1 MGNKLIKI
9 SFPDL
14 SVKEYQ
20 SGITSMEI
28 AKSISN
34 SLAKKILVASFN
46 NDHVDLSRKLTSDG
60 SIKFHTW
67 DDKEGKSTF
76 WHSSAHIMAEAVE
89 KLYPGIKFGIG
100 PAIENGFYYDIDFQ
114 DHDSS
119 KIDISKI
126 EKEFISLCSSNLF
139 FDRSEVSKEDAV
151 RYFKEKDDEYKLEL
165 IDSLEDGSITFYK
178 QGEFTDLCRGPHIP
192 SSKFIKSFK
201 LLNVAGAYWRGNE
214 NNKQLTRLYAISFPK
229 QELLD
234 DYLLKLEEAKK
245 RDHRKI
251 GKELELFFFSDKV
264 GQGLPI
270 WLPNGHIV
278 RENLINFMYSEQKKQ
293 GYKHVTSPH
302 IGSKDLYVTSGHYEK
317 YGESSFQPI
326 QVPSDNDEYLLKP
339 MNCPHHCEVYRFKP
353 HSYKEL
359 PLRIAEFGTVY
370 RYEQSGELHGM
381 TRVRGFTQDDAHIFC
396 TIDQVKDEVIAV
408 MDLILKV
415 FKSLSFDNFKVQISL
430 RDKED
435 NSKYIGDGKLWDRAE
450 NDLIESVEE
459 KGIEAVVEYG
469 EAAFYGPKI
478 DFMVRDSLEREWQL
492 GTIQVDYQLPKR
504 FDLKYIDKNN
514 EKKTPVLIHRAPFGS
529 MERFIAIL
537 IEHCEGNFPLWLA
550 PEQVIVLPINDNV
563 VTYAENINNSLIDK
577 GLRSSVDFRNEKI
590 SKKVRDAELKKV
602 PYMLIVGDN
611 EMSSNTISVR
621 KKTKGDIG
629 KMSINDFLSSI
640 KTDLSTSTK

>member
-1 MGNKLIKI
+1 MGNNLIKI
-9 SFPDL
+9 TFPDS
-14 SVKEYQ
+14 SVKEYK
-20 SGITSMEI
+20 SGVTSLEI
-28 AKSISN
+28 AKKISN

-46 NDHVDLSRKLTSDG
+46 GEHVDLSLKLTYDG
-60 SIKFHTW
+60 SIKFFTW
-67 DDKEGKSTF
+67 EDSEGKSTF
-76 WHSSAHIMAEAVE
+76 WHSSAHLMAEAVQG
-89 KLYPGIKFGIG
+89 LYPGIKFGIG
-100 PAIENGFYYDIDFQ
+100 PSIENGFYYDIDFQ
-114 DHDSS
+114 EYDPSE
-119 KIDISKI
+119 INLSKI
-126 EKEFISLCSSNLF
+126 EKEFIRLCTSNLI
-139 FDRSEVSKEDAV
+139 FDRSEVSKKDAIK
-151 RYFKEKDDEYKLEL
+151 YFTEKGDEYKLEL
-165 IDSLEDGSITFYK
+165 IDGLEDGNISFYK
-178 QGEFTDLCRGPHIP
+178 QGEFTDLCKGPHIP

-229 QELLD
+229 QDLLD

-251 GKELELFFFSDKV
+251 GKELELFFFSEKV

-270 WLPNGHIV
+270 WLPNGHIL

-396 TIDQVKDEVIAV
+396 TIDQVKDEVITV
-408 MDLILKV
+408 IDLILKV

-435 NSKYIGDGKLWDRAE
+435 NSKYIGDGNLWDRAE
-450 NDLIESVEE
+450 NDLIKSVEE

-550 PEQVIVLPINDNV
+550 PEQIIILPINENV
-563 VTYAENINNSLIDK
+563 LNYAENINKSLSDD
-577 GLRSSVDFRNEKI
+577 GLRSSIDYRNEKI
-590 SKKVRDAELKKV
+590 SRKVRDAELKKV
-602 PYMLIVGDN
+602 PYMMIIGDN

-621 KKTKGDIG
+621 KKSKGDIG
-629 KMSINDFLSSI
+629 KMSLNDFLSNI
-640 KTDLSTSTK
+640 KIDLSPSTN

>member
-1 MGNKLIKI
+1 
-9 SFPDL
+9 
-14 SVKEYQ
+14 
-20 SGITSMEI
+20 
-28 AKSISN
+28 
-34 SLAKKILVASFN
+34 
-46 NDHVDLSRKLTSDG
+46 
-60 SIKFHTW
+60 
-67 DDKEGKSTF
+67 
-76 WHSSAHIMAEAVE
+76 
-89 KLYPGIKFGIG
+89 
-100 PAIENGFYYDIDFQ
+100 
-114 DHDSS
+114 
-119 KIDISKI
+119 
-126 EKEFISLCSSNLF
+126 
-139 FDRSEVSKEDAV
+139 
-151 RYFKEKDDEYKLEL
+151 
-165 IDSLEDGSITFYK
+165 
-178 QGEFTDLCRGPHIP
+178 
-192 SSKFIKSFK
+192 
-201 LLNVAGAYWRGNE
+201 
-214 NNKQLTRLYAISFPK
+214 
-229 QELLD
+229 
-234 DYLLKLEEAKK
+234 
-245 RDHRKI
+245 
-251 GKELELFFFSDKV
+251 
-264 GQGLPI
+264 
-270 WLPNGHIV
+270 
-278 RENLINFMYSEQKKQ
+278 
-293 GYKHVTSPH
+293 
-302 IGSKDLYVTSGHYEK
+302 
-317 YGESSFQPI
+317 
-326 QVPSDNDEYLLKP
+326 
-339 MNCPHHCEVYRFKP
+339 
-353 HSYKEL
+353 
-359 PLRIAEFGTVY
+359 
-370 RYEQSGELHGM
+370 
-381 TRVRGFTQDDAHIFC
+381 
-396 TIDQVKDEVIAV
+396 
-408 MDLILKV
+408 
-415 FKSLSFDNFKVQISL
+415 L

-550 PEQVIVLPINDNV
+550 PEQAIVLPINDNV

>member
-1 MGNKLIKI
+1 
-9 SFPDL
+9 
-14 SVKEYQ
+14 
-20 SGITSMEI
+20 
-28 AKSISN
+28 
-34 SLAKKILVASFN
+34 
-46 NDHVDLSRKLTSDG
+46 
-60 SIKFHTW
+60 
-67 DDKEGKSTF
+67 
-76 WHSSAHIMAEAVE
+76 
-89 KLYPGIKFGIG
+89 
-100 PAIENGFYYDIDFQ
+100 
-114 DHDSS
+114 
-119 KIDISKI
+119 
-126 EKEFISLCSSNLF
+126 
-139 FDRSEVSKEDAV
+139 
-151 RYFKEKDDEYKLEL
+151 
-165 IDSLEDGSITFYK
+165 
-178 QGEFTDLCRGPHIP
+178 
-192 SSKFIKSFK
+192 
-201 LLNVAGAYWRGNE
+201 
-214 NNKQLTRLYAISFPK
+214 
-229 QELLD
+229 
-234 DYLLKLEEAKK
+234 
-245 RDHRKI
+245 
-251 GKELELFFFSDKV
+251 
-264 GQGLPI
+264 
-270 WLPNGHIV
+270 
-278 RENLINFMYSEQKKQ
+278 
-293 GYKHVTSPH
+293 
-302 IGSKDLYVTSGHYEK
+302 
-317 YGESSFQPI
+317 
-326 QVPSDNDEYLLKP
+326 
-339 MNCPHHCEVYRFKP
+339 
-353 HSYKEL
+353 
-359 PLRIAEFGTVY
+359 
-370 RYEQSGELHGM
+370 
-381 TRVRGFTQDDAHIFC
+381 
-396 TIDQVKDEVIAV
+396 

-550 PEQVIVLPINDNV
+550 PEQAIVLPINDNV

-611 EMSSNTISVR
+611 EISSNTISVR

-629 KMSINDFLSSI
+629 KMSVNDFLSSI

>member
-1 MGNKLIKI
+1 VGNKLINI

-100 PAIENGFYYDIDFQ
+100 PSIENGFYYDIDFQ

-430 RDKED
+430 RDKKD

-550 PEQVIVLPINDNV
+550 PEQAIVLPINDNV

>member
-1 MGNKLIKI
+1 M
-9 SFPDL
+9 
-14 SVKEYQ
+14 
-20 SGITSMEI
+20 
-28 AKSISN
+28 
-34 SLAKKILVASFN
+34 
-46 NDHVDLSRKLTSDG
+46 
-60 SIKFHTW
+60 
-67 DDKEGKSTF
+67 
-76 WHSSAHIMAEAVE
+76 
-89 KLYPGIKFGIG
+89 
-100 PAIENGFYYDIDFQ
+100 
-114 DHDSS
+114 
-119 KIDISKI
+119 
-126 EKEFISLCSSNLF
+126 
-139 FDRSEVSKEDAV
+139 
-151 RYFKEKDDEYKLEL
+151 
-165 IDSLEDGSITFYK
+165 
-178 QGEFTDLCRGPHIP
+178 
-192 SSKFIKSFK
+192 
-201 LLNVAGAYWRGNE
+201 
-214 NNKQLTRLYAISFPK
+214 TRLYAISFPK
-229 QELLD
+229 QDLLD

-270 WLPNGHIV
+270 WLPNGHIL

-396 TIDQVKDEVIAV
+396 TIDQVKDEVITV
-408 MDLILKV
+408 IDLILKV

-435 NSKYIGDGKLWDRAE
+435 NSKYIGDGNLWDRAE
-450 NDLIESVEE
+450 NDLIKSVEE

-550 PEQVIVLPINDNV
+550 PEQIIILPINENV
-563 VTYAENINNSLIDK
+563 LNYAENINKSLSDD
-577 GLRSSVDFRNEKI
+577 GLRSSIDYRNEKI
-590 SKKVRDAELKKV
+590 SRKVRDAELKKV
-602 PYMLIVGDN
+602 PYMMIIGDN

-621 KKTKGDIG
+621 KKSKGDIG
-629 KMSINDFLSSI
+629 KMSLNDFLSNI
-640 KTDLSTSTK
+640 KTDLSPSTN

>member
-9 SFPDL
+9 SFPDS

-46 NDHVDLSRKLTSDG
+46 DDHVDLSRKLTCDG

-119 KIDISKI
+119 KIDLSRI
-126 EKEFISLCSSNLF
+126 EKEFISLCSSNLL

-165 IDSLEDGSITFYK
+165 IENLEDGSITFYK

-201 LLNVAGAYWRGNE
+201 LLNIAGAYWRGNE

-563 VTYAENINNSLIDK
+563 VAYAENINNSLTDK

-602 PYMLIVGDN
+602 PYMLIIGDN

-629 KMSINDFLSSI
+629 KMSVNDFLSSI